1 MPLSSLPNLATI
13 DLSHNRLGA
22 ATQVESFESPPT
34 SLEAVNLSH
43 NPWPCVPHLAWL
55 HSWAAR
61 LSPLIRSQLAELECQ
76 VENSNQRSPL
86 LQVME
91 YYSKSVEPW
100 CPSSCSCTFYH
111 FARVQGPAPPSYTV
125 LVNCSGQ
132 GLTSFP
138 RVPPQTIV
146 LDLSRNNL
154 GEEAWDSLHVAEM
167 NYLEISGL
175 SLAHNKLTSIDT
187 KLLSLKLHRAFR
199 AEHNLLSEVPYDFSL
214 LLQKYDKNVITL
226 GNNPWICMCN
236 SEITNMNLRLKLSD
250 IEDVVCA
257 SASRPEELA
266 GQKVATLDPDLLCP
280 VSLEGQQKELFMQLL
295 CVALALVNIMVVSKL
310 LYDYYQYKHKGKL
323 PRIVHWLP
331 YI

>member
-1 MPLSSLPNLATI
+1 
-13 DLSHNRLGA
+13 
-22 ATQVESFESPPT
+22 
-34 SLEAVNLSH
+34 
-43 NPWPCVPHLAWL
+43 
-55 HSWAAR
+55 
-61 LSPLIRSQLAELECQ
+61 
-76 VENSNQRSPL
+76 
-86 LQVME
+86 ME
-91 YYSKSVEPW
+91 YYSKSVAPW
-100 CPSSCSCTFYH
+100 CPPSCSCTFYH

-154 GEEAWDSLHVAEM
+154 GEDAWDSLDVTEM
-167 NYLEISGL
+167 NYQEISGL
-175 SLAHNKLTSIDT
+175 SLAHNKLRSIDT

-226 GNNPWICMCN
+226 GHNPWICICN

-250 IEDVVCA
+250 IEDVLCG

-266 GQKVATLDPDLLCP
+266 GQKVATLDPELLCP
-280 VSLEGQQKELFMQLL
+280 VSLEGQQKELLMQVL
-295 CVALALVNIMVVSKL
+295 CVALALVNVLVVSKL

>member
-1 MPLSSLPNLATI
+1 M
-13 DLSHNRLGA
+13 
-22 ATQVESFESPPT
+22 
-34 SLEAVNLSH
+34 
-43 NPWPCVPHLAWL
+43 
-55 HSWAAR
+55 
-61 LSPLIRSQLAELECQ
+61 
-76 VENSNQRSPL
+76 
-86 LQVME
+86 
-91 YYSKSVEPW
+91 
-100 CPSSCSCTFYH
+100 
-111 FARVQGPAPPSYTV
+111 
-125 LVNCSGQ
+125 
-132 GLTSFP
+132 
-138 RVPPQTIV
+138 
-146 LDLSRNNL
+146 
-154 GEEAWDSLHVAEM
+154 EM

-175 SLAHNKLTSIDT
+175 SLAHNKFTSIDT

-199 AEHNLLSEVPYDFSL
+199 AEHNLLTEVPYDFSL
-214 LLQKYDKNVITL
+214 LLQKYDKNVIAL
-226 GNNPWICMCN
+226 GHNPWTCMCN

-266 GQKVATLDPDLLCP
+266 GQQVATLDPELLCP

>member
-1 MPLSSLPNLATI
+1 
-13 DLSHNRLGA
+13 
-22 ATQVESFESPPT
+22 
-34 SLEAVNLSH
+34 
-43 NPWPCVPHLAWL
+43 
-55 HSWAAR
+55 
-61 LSPLIRSQLAELECQ
+61 
-76 VENSNQRSPL
+76 
-86 LQVME
+86 
-91 YYSKSVEPW
+91 
-100 CPSSCSCTFYH
+100 
-111 FARVQGPAPPSYTV
+111 
-125 LVNCSGQ
+125 
-132 GLTSFP
+132 
-138 RVPPQTIV
+138 
-146 LDLSRNNL
+146 
-154 GEEAWDSLHVAEM
+154 VAEM